1 MSAGRTGGAV
11 WPSAIAARRDY
22 TRCCRPTGRFQLTCV
37 VRVSDER
44 STKPGQVGLFRRG
57 VVTPAVVFP
66 GPARLPGNRQNLNV
80 IHLHRVGE
88 QDLHIDASI
97 GRQTRDQLVL
107 VLDAGAVHPG
117 LIQTL
122 TDGLNLVSRKP
133 L

>member
-1 MSAGRTGGAV
+1 MRQTRLPGRPPLLQGGIIRADV
-11 WPSAIAARRDY
+11 APRTIPVDLRRARER
-22 TRCCRPTGRFQLTCV
+22 
-37 VRVSDER
+37 ER
-44 STKPGQVGLFRRG
+44 STEPGQVGLFRRG
-57 VVTPAVVFP
+57 VVTPVVVFP

-122 TDGLNLVSRKP
+122 TDGLDLVSRKP